1 MKWRYVEIISLRC
14 DIISKGVRP
23 SVDESTIIE
32 VENRIN
38 LPYKLGL
45 DKSLLVL
52 IQKYDELIEVQRKW
66 LLYYSSLH

>member
-1 MKWRYVEIISLRC
+1 LRC

-52 IQKYDELIEVQRKW
+52 IQKYDELIEVQRK
-66 LLYYSSLH
+66 

>member
-14 DIISKGVRP
+14 DIISKEVRP
-23 SVDESTIIE
+23 IVYESTIIE

-45 DKSLLVL
+45 DKSIKVL
-52 IQKYDELIEVQRKW
+52 IEKYDKLIEVEK
-66 LLYYSSLH
+66 